1 MTKSIFISHPIYQI
15 SSYGVGHP
23 LAIPRVSLATDLVR
37 ALGWLDATN
46 YIESR
51 QATIAE
57 LTNFHDVGYVQ
68 SLISAETSAP
78 SEADKVRY
86 NIGKNKGYG
95 TKDHLNGIL
104 EYGITQWHR
113 KTYGRCKESKMNT
126 L

>member
-57 LTNFHDVGYVQ
+57 LTNFHDVDYVQ
-68 SLISAETSAP
+68 SLISAEIPAINGAEQLVP
-78 SEADKVRY
+78 SSPINSPFK
-86 NIGKNKGYG
+86 
-95 TKDHLNGIL
+95 
-104 EYGITQWHR
+104 
-113 KTYGRCKESKMNT
+113 SKLISCTVNDFIF
-126 L
+126 